1 MAIELADEYFRRH
14 AASQRQLKE
23 ADHHP
28 SYREYW
34 HACAPGDKGR
44 WTALPPDRYI
54 VEESELDDYFT
65 NTHATLWG
73 RAWDMSQEESR
84 EGAKR
89 WLMGVLTA
97 LGIEVEK

>member
-1 MAIELADEYFRRH
+1 MPTETYDEWLKNEWLKARH
-14 AASQRQLKE
+14 FASETQSE
-23 ADHHP
+23 GDWHP

-34 HACAPGDKGR
+34 
-44 WTALPPDRYI
+44 TALPVDRFV
-54 VEESELDDYFT
+54 VEESELDAYFQ
-65 NTHATLWG
+65 NLNATLWG
-73 RAWDMSQEESR
+73 RAWDMSQPESV